1 MSEEIQRESM
11 EYDLVVVGG
20 GPAGLCA
27 AIRFMQLAQEKG
39 EERTCVVLEKGG
51 EVGAHI
57 LSGLVLDPRALD
69 ELLPDWRTRDD
80 RPLKTE
86 VTKDKYKILGPA
98 GAFTFPN
105 FLFPKLMH
113 NHGCYAGS
121 LANTCRWLGTIAE
134 EMGVE
139 IYPGFAASEVVYGE
153 NGEVRGVVAGVN
165 GIAQDGTHKPD
176 YEPGM
181 EILGKYTLFA
191 EGARGSLTKQV
202 KAKYDLES
210 DCDPQ
215 KYGIGLKEVWS
226 VPDDERFEEGLAQH
240 TFGWPADT
248 AHSSGGG
255 FLYKFRD
262 NGEAFVS
269 VGYVVHLNYKN
280 PYIAPYEEF
289 QRYKHHPEILEHI
302 EGGKRVSYGARAITS
317 GGIQSVPKL
326 GFPGGALIGC
336 SAGFVNL
343 PRIKGTHNAMK
354 SGMLG
359 AEVAFD
365 AMEAGRANDAL
376 HEMDDA
382 YKASW
387 IFEDLSKVRNTKPL
401 MSRYG
406 TTLGAVLG
414 MPDMYLR
421 SWFGFGY
428 LPTLGHKKTDAESL
442 QPAKKFK
449 PIEYPKPDG
458 VISFDKLTNVSFTNT
473 YHGEDQ
479 PIHLYV
485 QNETLQKSSEY
496 EIYDGPSARYCPA
509 GVYEWIEE
517 NGDVRFQI
525 NSQNCIHCKTCDIKD
540 PNQNINWVTPEG
552 GGGPAYPNM

>member
-1 MSEEIQRESM
+1 MSEAVEREAM
-11 EYDLVVVGG
+11 EYDLVIVGG

-27 AIRFMQLAQEKG
+27 AIRFMQLAQASG
-39 EERTCVVLEKGG
+39 EERSCVVLEKGG
-51 EVGAHI
+51 EIGAHI
-57 LSGLVLDPRALD
+57 LSGLVLDPKALD
-69 ELLPDWRTRDD
+69 ELIPDWRERDD
-80 RPLKTE
+80 RPLKTA
-86 VTKDKYKILGPA
+86 VTKDRYMQLGPK
-98 GAFTFPN
+98 GAASFPN
-105 FLFPKLMH
+105 FMFPGFMH
-113 NHGCYAGS
+113 NDGCYTGS
-121 LANTCRWLGTIAE
+121 LANVCRWLGEQAE
-134 EMGVE
+134 AMGVE
-139 IYPGFAASEVVYGE
+139 IYPGFAASEVLYTGD
-153 NGEVRGVVAGVN
+153 GAVRGVVAGVM
-165 GIAQDGTHKPD
+165 GIAADGEKKPD

-202 KAKYDLES
+202 KAKYNLEA

-226 VPDDERFEEGLAQH
+226 VPEDNFDEGLAQH

-262 NGEAFVS
+262 NGEPFVS

-289 QRYKHHPEILEHI
+289 QRYKHHPEILPHI
-302 EGGKRVSYGARAITS
+302 EGGKRVAYGARAITS
-317 GGIQSVPKL
+317 GGLQSVPKL

-354 SGMLG
+354 TGMLA
-359 AEVAFD
+359 AEC
-365 AMEAGRANDAL
+365 AMAAIDAGRANDGLDA
-376 HEMDDA
+376 MDTA
-382 YKASW
+382 YRDSW
-387 IFEDLSKVRNTKPL
+387 VYEDLAKVRNTKPL

-406 TTLGAVLG
+406 TFVGAALGL
-414 MPDMYLR
+414 PDMYLR

-428 LPTLGHKKTDAESL
+428 LPTLAHDKTDAEAL
-442 QPAKKFK
+442 KPARKFK
-449 PIEYPKPDG
+449 PIAYPKPDG

-473 YHGEDQ
+473 YHAEDQ
-479 PIHLYV
+479 LVHLHV
-485 QNETLQKSSEY
+485 ADPALQLSSELGTF
-496 EIYDGPSARYCPA
+496 DGPSARYCPA
-509 GVYEWIEE
+509 GVYEWVEDPD
-517 NGDVRFQI
+517 GSHRFQI